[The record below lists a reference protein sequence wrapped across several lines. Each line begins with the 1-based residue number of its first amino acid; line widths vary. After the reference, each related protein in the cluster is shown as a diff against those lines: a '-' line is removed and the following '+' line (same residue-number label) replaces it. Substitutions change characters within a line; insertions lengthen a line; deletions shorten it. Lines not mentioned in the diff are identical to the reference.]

1 MSSTY
6 LTSRWPEAKIS
17 VPARDRPLV
26 SRHRVQAQLE
36 RVAGRGQILLI
47 VALGGSGKTSAVA
60 HWALHTQRTVAWYS
74 CDPVDRDLRYFV
86 TGLCAA
92 VDRVAPGSAREA
104 LNRLNDGATELAA
117 LSALLANQEQ
127 AHKPFALVIDDVHH
141 LDEVPDA
148 AALWDQLVRHRSRN
162 CAIVLISR
170 SIPVIRH
177 LALVAAGQL
186 EGVEDSALSFDVGEA
201 AELLTAHGLDV
212 AAAPIVKR
220 MGGWAAGILLGA
232 RNSGNLQFLKP
243 GLEAATQYL
252 VDELLRSM
260 PVAAQTFARESAVIG
275 PAAVAEVDAILGR
288 SDSTSRYAEVG
299 LSGLMIEH
307 DQASGVYRY
316 HDLIAE
322 RLVADLVAVA
332 PDRWRDIQRSAAAHW
347 ADHGDLPRALN
358 VLSSAR
364 AWPELRDLLERTSRT
379 LSTDGYWSTTL
390 ECVASLPPEY
400 QSTSL
405 LVVDAYIHIQRL
417 EPEAGLR
424 LAERA
429 LAVARDDVERVSS
442 LRQQASALLILERYD
457 EALHVADNALALAN
471 GLANGLADERQ
482 VNIVRQSRASI
493 LYHSGD
499 LKGVRDESR
508 AAVAALES
516 AGAPQCVWGY
526 SNLMV
531 LAGEAGDVGAARE
544 YREAWMRAV
553 KRHAVP
559 SRSDACEM
567 HSHLAS
573 EEQLLGNPEEARRQA
588 ELSVSVISDLGQS
601 IYLAYATA
609 TLAEMCANAGDWNAA
624 EDHGRAVLGMAA
636 SQSSR
641 KAMRDALYA
650 RLWAALLRPTL
661 DSAAAAAAGALLE
674 ATADLSRTRREHAML
689 TLFNGFLAYRQGQH
703 AQAADL
709 LRVADELE
717 AMGYIPLAARA
728 LLLYA
733 ASLHGADNTHRRRVA
748 DQLNKLADLVLPLGC
763 GGYLRPLARVV
774 GDLLSA
780 RHELGRLRKDT
791 AELLDNLAGTLPP
804 LSVLRDAPVP
814 LPGPDLVLS
823 PFGRG
828 SIVIRGREIAV
839 PSLPGAAAM
848 VLFAAGDLAHRGEEI
863 SRDKIFDR
871 VWDGAIDTPRED
883 ALWQATTSIR
893 QLLGQ
898 TAWRADRR
906 GIYKLDCTVRF
917 EGVVFEDL
925 CAVAL
930 GSASSP
936 KRLSAAEQALSLYG
950 DGGYLEWCG
959 SEWALR
965 GREHAARLARLT
977 TVALCHLY
985 AEVARREDA
994 IDLGWRALDRGDADD
1009 GLMHVLVRCLID
1021 AGRVGDA
1028 VAAYG
1033 EYASVLRDEYEAE
1046 PPPQLRR
1053 LVARLQA
1060 DNR

>member
-1 MSSTY
+1 VSSTH

-47 VALGGSGKTSAVA
+47 VAPGGSGKTSAVA
-60 HWALHTQRTVAWYS
+60 HWALHTQHAVAWYS
-74 CDPVDRDLRYFV
+74 CDPVDRDLRRFV
-86 TGLCAA
+86 AGLCTA
-92 VDRVAPGSAREA
+92 VDRVAPGCAREA

-127 AHKPFALVIDDVHH
+127 EHKPFALVIDDVHH
-141 LDEVPDA
+141 LDEAPDA

-177 LALVAAGQL
+177 LALVAADQL

-212 AAAPIVKR
+212 AAAPIVRR

-260 PVAAQTFARESAVIG
+260 PASAQTFAHESAAIG
-275 PAAVAEVDAILGR
+275 PASVAEVDAILGR
-288 SDSTSRYAEVG
+288 SDSASRYAEVG

-322 RLVADLVAVA
+322 RLVADFVAVA
-332 PDRWRDIQRSAAAHW
+332 PDRWRDIQRSAAAYW
-347 ADHGDLPRALN
+347 TDRGDLPRALK
-358 VLSSAR
+358 VLHDAR
-364 AWPELRDLLERTSRT
+364 AWPELRDLLERTCRLLT
-379 LSTDGYWSTTL
+379 RDNYWSTAL
-390 ECVASLPPEY
+390 ECIKSLPSEH
-400 QSTSL
+400 QSAPL
-405 LVVDAYIHIQRL
+405 LTVGASIHIQRL

-424 LAERA
+424 AAERA
-429 LAVARDDVERVSS
+429 FAVSRDDADRVSC
-442 LRQQASALLILERYD
+442 LRQWSSALLILERYD
-457 EALHVADNALALAN
+457 EALCVTDRARVLAN
-471 GLANGLADERQ
+471 GLDDERQ
-482 VNIVRQSRASI
+482 VNIVRLDRASI
-493 LYHSGD
+493 QYHLDDPRGARGEFSA
-499 LKGVRDESR
+499 GV
-508 AAVAALES
+508 AVLDA
-516 AGAPQCVWGY
+516 AGAPHCVWGY
-526 SNLMV
+526 GVLVV
-531 LAGEAGDVGAARE
+531 LALEVGDIGAVRE
-544 YREAWMRAV
+544 YREAWARAA
-553 KRHAVP
+553 KRHAGP
-559 SRSDACEM
+559 SRSDACAM
-567 HSHLAS
+567 YSNLAS
-573 EEQLLGNPEEARRQA
+573 EALLVGDPEEARRQA
-588 ELSVSVISDLGQS
+588 ELSVSVAGDLGQS
-601 IYLAYATA
+601 IYLAYATG
-609 TLAEMCANAGDWNAA
+609 TLAEMCANVGDWNAA
-624 EDHGRAVLGMAA
+624 EDHGKAVLGMAA

-641 KAMRDALYA
+641 KALRDALYA
-650 RLWAALLRPTL
+650 QLWAALLRPTL
-661 DSAAAAAAGALLE
+661 DSTAAAAVGALLE

-689 TLFNGFLAYRQGQH
+689 ALFDGFLAYRQGQH
-703 AQAADL
+703 VQAADL

-733 ASLHGADNTHRRRVA
+733 ASLHDAASTHRRRVA

-763 GGYLRPLARVV
+763 GGYLRPFARVI

-804 LSVLRDAPVP
+804 LSVLRAAPVP
-814 LPGPDLVLS
+814 LPGPELVLS

-828 SIVIRGREIAV
+828 SIVIRGREIAAQ
-839 PSLPGAAAM
+839 SLPGAAAT
-848 VLFAAGDLAHRGEEI
+848 VLFAVADLAHRGEEI

-871 VWDGAIDTPRED
+871 VWDGTIDTTRED
-883 ALWQATTSIR
+883 ALWQANTSIR
-893 QLLGQ
+893 QCLGQ
-898 TAWRADRR
+898 AAWRADRR
-906 GIYKLDCTVRF
+906 GSYKLDCTVRF
-917 EGVVFEDL
+917 EGTVFEDL

-930 GSASSP
+930 GGAASP
-936 KRLSAAEQALSLYG
+936 KRLAAAEQALALYG
-950 DGGYLEWCG
+950 DGGYLEWWG
-959 SEWALR
+959 SEWALK
-965 GREHAARLARLT
+965 GREQAVRLARLT

-985 AEVARREDA
+985 GEVARREDA
-994 IDLGWRALDRGDADD
+994 IDLGWRALDRGDADE
-1009 GLMHVLVRCLID
+1009 GLMHVLVCCLVD

-1028 VAAYG
+1028 VSAYG
-1033 EYASVLRDEYEAE
+1033 EYARMLRDEYEAE

>member
-1 MSSTY
+1 VSSTH

-26 SRHRVQAQLE
+26 SRHRVQVQLE

-60 HWALHTQRTVAWYS
+60 HWALHTQRAVAWYS

-86 TGLCAA
+86 MGLCAA
-92 VDRVAPGSAREA
+92 VDRVAPGCAREA

-127 AHKPFALVIDDVHH
+127 EHKPFALVIDDVHH
-141 LDEVPDA
+141 LDEAPDA
-148 AALWDQLVRHRSRN
+148 AALWDQLVRQRSRN

-177 LALVAAGQL
+177 LALVAADQL

-201 AELLTAHGLDV
+201 AELLAAHGLDV
-212 AAAPIVKR
+212 AAAPIVRR

-260 PVAAQTFARESAVIG
+260 PAAAQTFARESAAIG
-275 PAAVAEVDAILGR
+275 PASVAEVDAILGR
-288 SDSTSRYAEVG
+288 SDSASRYAEVG

-332 PDRWRDIQRSAAAHW
+332 PDRWRDIQRSAGAHW
-347 ADHGDLPRALN
+347 ADRGDLPRALN
-358 VLSSAR
+358 VLHSAG
-364 AWPELRDLLERTSRT
+364 AWSELRDLLERTSRT
-379 LSTDGYWSTTL
+379 LSTDGYWLTTL
-390 ECVASLPPEY
+390 ECIGSLPPEY
-400 QSTSL
+400 QSAPL
-405 LVVDAYIHIQRL
+405 LTVDSYVRIQRL

-424 LAERA
+424 SAERA
-429 LAVARDDVERVSS
+429 LAIARDDAERVLS
-442 LRQQASALLILERYD
+442 LRQQSSALLMLERYD
-457 EALHVADNALALAN
+457 EALRVADNALT
-471 GLANGLADERQ
+471 LANGLADERQ

-493 LYHSGD
+493 LYHIGD
-499 LKGVRDESR
+499 LKGARDESSS
-508 AAVAALES
+508 AVVAALES
-516 AGAPQCVWGY
+516 VDDPQCVWGY
-526 SNLMV
+526 THLMV
-531 LAGEAGDVGAARE
+531 LAGEVGDVDAARE
-544 YREAWMRAV
+544 YREARMRAA
-553 KRHAVP
+553 KRYAVP
-559 SRSDACEM
+559 SRSDACTM

-573 EEQLLGNPEEARRQA
+573 EALLLGNPEEARRQA

-601 IYLAYATA
+601 IYLAYATT

-624 EDHGRAVLGMAA
+624 EDHGKAVLGMAT

-661 DSAAAAAAGALLE
+661 DSAAASALLE

-689 TLFNGFLAYRQGQH
+689 ALFDGFLAYRQGQH
-703 AQAADL
+703 AQAANL

-717 AMGYIPLAARA
+717 EIGYIPFAARA

-733 ASLHGADNTHRRRVA
+733 ASLHDADNTHRRRVA
-748 DQLNKLADLVLPLGC
+748 DQLNRLADLVLPLGC

-774 GDLLSA
+774 SDLLSA

-791 AELLDNLAGTLPP
+791 AKLLDNLAGALPP

-814 LPGPDLVLS
+814 LSGPDLVLS

-863 SRDKIFDR
+863 SRDKLFDR

-883 ALWQATTSIR
+883 ALWQANTSIR

-898 TAWRADRR
+898 TAWRADCR

>member
-1 MSSTY
+1 VSSTH

-26 SRHRVQAQLE
+26 SRPRVQVQLE

-60 HWALHTQRTVAWYS
+60 HWALHTQRAVAWYS
-74 CDPVDRDLRYFV
+74 CDPVDRDLRYFI

-92 VDRVAPGSAREA
+92 VDRVAPGCAREA

-127 AHKPFALVIDDVHH
+127 EHKPFALVIDDVHH
-141 LDEVPDA
+141 LDEAPEA

-212 AAAPIVKR
+212 AAAPIVRR

-260 PVAAQTFARESAVIG
+260 PDAAQTFARESAAIG
-275 PAAVAEVDAILGR
+275 PASVAEVDAILGR
-288 SDSTSRYAEVG
+288 SDSASRYAEVG
-299 LSGLMIEH
+299 LSGLMMEH

-332 PDRWRDIQRSAAAHW
+332 PDRWRDIQQSAAAHW

-358 VLSSAR
+358 VLSCAR
-364 AWPELRDLLERTSRT
+364 AWLELRNLLERTHRMLT
-379 LSTDGYWSTTL
+379 REGYWSLAL
-390 ECVASLPPEY
+390 ECIDSLPLEH
-400 QSTSL
+400 QSAVL
-405 LVVDAYIHIQRL
+405 LTVGAYINIQKL
-417 EPEAGLR
+417 EPEAGLH

-429 LAVARDDVERVSS
+429 LAVARDDVERVVS
-442 LRQQASALLILERYD
+442 LRQQSSALLILERYD
-457 EALHVADNALALAN
+457 EALRVSDNALT
-471 GLANGLADERQ
+471 LANGLADERQ
-482 VNIVRQSRASI
+482 VNIVRQSRAII
-493 LYHSGD
+493 LYHIGD
-499 LKGVRDESR
+499 LRGARDEFS
-508 AAVAALES
+508 AATVALES
-516 AGAPQCVWGY
+516 ADAPQCAWGY

-544 YREAWMRAV
+544 YREAWMRAA

-559 SRSDACEM
+559 LRSDACVM

-573 EEQLLGNPEEARRQA
+573 EALLLGNPEEARRQA

-609 TLAEMCANAGDWNAA
+609 MLAEMCANAGDWTAA

-661 DSAAAAAAGALLE
+661 DSAAAGALLE

-689 TLFNGFLAYRQGQH
+689 ALFNGFLAYRQGQH
-703 AQAADL
+703 VQAADL

-717 AMGYIPLAARA
+717 AMGYIPLAACA

-733 ASLHGADNTHRRRVA
+733 ASLHDAADTHRRRVA

-791 AELLDNLAGTLPP
+791 AELLDNLAGMLPP
-804 LSVLRDAPVP
+804 LSVLRDSPPP
-814 LPGPDLVLS
+814 LPEPDLILS
-823 PFGRG
+823 PFGCG
-828 SIVIRGREIAV
+828 SIVIRGREIAAQ
-839 PSLPGAAAM
+839 SLPGAAAT
-848 VLFAAGDLAHRGEEI
+848 VLFVAGDLAHRGETI
-863 SRDKIFDR
+863 SRDKIFTC
-871 VWDGAIDTPRED
+871 VWDGMIDTTRED
-883 ALWQATTSIR
+883 ALWQANTSIR

-898 TAWRADRR
+898 TVWRADRR
-906 GIYKLDCTVRF
+906 GSYKLDCTVRF
-917 EGVVFEDL
+917 EGTVFEDL

-930 GSASSP
+930 GGASVP
-936 KRLSAAEQALSLYG
+936 KRLSAAEQALALYG
-950 DGGYLEWCG
+950 DGGYLEWCD
-959 SEWALR
+959 SEWALN

-985 AEVARREDA
+985 SEVARREDA
-994 IDLGWRALDRGDADD
+994 IDLGWRALHRGEVDE
-1009 GLMHVLVRCLID
+1009 GLMHILVRCLID
-1021 AGRVGDA
+1021 ARRVSDA

-1033 EYASVLRDEYEAE
+1033 EYARVLRDEYEAE

>member
-1 MSSTY
+1 VSSTH

-26 SRHRVQAQLE
+26 TRHRVQAQLE

-47 VALGGSGKTSAVA
+47 VAPGGSGKTSAVA
-60 HWALHTQRTVAWYS
+60 HWALHTQRAVAWYS

-86 TGLCAA
+86 MGLCAA
-92 VDRVAPGSAREA
+92 VDRVAPGCAREA

-127 AHKPFALVIDDVHH
+127 EHKPFALVIDDVHH
-141 LDEVPDA
+141 LDEAPDA
-148 AALWDQLVRHRSRN
+148 AALWDQLVRQRSRN

-177 LALVAAGQL
+177 LALVAADQL

-212 AAAPIVKR
+212 AAAPIVRR

-260 PVAAQTFARESAVIG
+260 PAAAQTFARESAAIG
-275 PAAVAEVDAILGR
+275 PASVAEVDAILGR
-288 SDSTSRYAEVG
+288 SDSASRYAEVG

-322 RLVADLVAVA
+322 RLVANLVDAA
-332 PDRWRDIQRSAAAHW
+332 PDRWKDIQRAAAAYW
-347 ADHGDLPRALN
+347 ADRGDLPRALK
-358 VLSSAR
+358 VLHDAR
-364 AWPELRDLLERTSRT
+364 AWPELRDLLERTCRLLT
-379 LSTDGYWSTTL
+379 RDNYWSTAL
-390 ECVASLPPEY
+390 ECIKSLPSEH
-400 QSTSL
+400 QSAPL
-405 LVVDAYIHIQRL
+405 LTAGAAIHIQRL

-424 LAERA
+424 AAERA
-429 LAVARDDVERVSS
+429 FAVSRDDAERVSG

-457 EALHVADNALALAN
+457 EALRVSDSALALAN
-471 GLANGLADERQ
+471 GLDDERQ
-482 VNIVRQSRASI
+482 VNIVRLDRASI
-493 LYHSGD
+493 LYHLDDPRGARSEFSTG
-499 LKGVRDESR
+499 
-508 AAVAALES
+508 VAALDA
-516 AGAPQCVWGY
+516 AGAPHCIWGY
-526 SNLMV
+526 GVLVV
-531 LAGEAGDVGAARE
+531 LAVEVGDVGAVRE
-544 YREAWMRAV
+544 YREAWARAA
-553 KRHAVP
+553 KRHAAP
-559 SRSDACEM
+559 SRSDACAM
-567 HSHLAS
+567 YSYLAS
-573 EEQLLGNPEEARRQA
+573 EALLVGDPEEARRQA
-588 ELSVSVISDLGQS
+588 ELSVSVAGDLGQS
-601 IYLAYATA
+601 IYLAYATG

-624 EDHGRAVLGMAA
+624 EDHGKAVLGMAA

-661 DSAAAAAAGALLE
+661 DSAAAGALLE

-689 TLFNGFLAYRQGQH
+689 ALFDGFLAYRQGQH

-717 AMGYIPLAARA
+717 AIGYIPLAARA

-733 ASLHGADNTHRRRVA
+733 ASLHDAANTHRRRVT
-748 DQLNKLADLVLPLGC
+748 DQLNRLADLVLPLDC

-774 GDLLSA
+774 SDLLSA

-791 AELLDNLAGTLPP
+791 AKLLDNLAGTLPP

-814 LPGPDLVLS
+814 LSGPELVLS

-839 PSLPGAAAM
+839 QSLPGAAAT
-848 VLFAAGDLAHRGEEI
+848 VLFAAADLAHRGEEI

-871 VWDGAIDTPRED
+871 VWDGEIDTTRED
-883 ALWQATTSIR
+883 ALWQANTSIR
-893 QLLGQ
+893 QCLGQ

-906 GIYKLDCTVRF
+906 GIYTLDCTVRF
-917 EGVVFEDL
+917 EGTVFEDL

-930 GSASSP
+930 GGASSA
-936 KRLSAAEQALSLYG
+936 KRLSAAEQSLSLYG
-950 DGGYLEWCG
+950 DGGYLEWCD
-959 SEWALR
+959 SEWALN

-994 IDLGWRALDRGDADD
+994 IDLGWRALDRGDADE
-1009 GLMHVLVRCLID
+1009 GLMHVLVCCLID

-1028 VAAYG
+1028 VSAYG
-1033 EYASVLRDEYEAE
+1033 EYARMLRDEYEAE
-1046 PPPQLRR
+1046 PPPQLPQLRH